1 MRIDC
6 KKLSEARKNRGFAL
20 TEAAEEIGIPPSV
33 LRRWETGKGVS
44 PFESGRET
52 YPVMA
57 LLKLY
62 DIEIEDLYYDRDID
76 RLRKTFDIIE
86 MS

>member
-6 KKLSEARKNRGFAL
+6 KKLSEARKRRGFAL

-57 LLKLY
+57 LLELY
-62 DIEIEDLYYDRDID
+62 EIEIEELYYDRDID
-76 RLRKTFDIIE
+76 RLKKTFDIIE
-86 MS
+86 MF

>member
-6 KKLSEARKNRGFAL
+6 KKLSEVRKRKGLAL

-33 LRRWETGKGVS
+33 LKRWESGKGVS
-44 PFESGRET
+44 PFESGKET

-62 DIEIEDLYYDRDID
+62 EIDIEDLYYDRDID
-76 RLRKTFDIIE
+76 RLNKTFDIIE
-86 MS
+86 IL

>member
-6 KKLSEARKNRGFAL
+6 KKLSEARKRRGLAL

-33 LRRWETGKGVS
+33 LRRWETGKGDS

-62 DIEIEDLYYDRDID
+62 EIEIEDLYYDSDID
-76 RLRKTFDIIE
+76 RLNKTFDIIE
-86 MS
+86 LP

>member
-6 KKLSEARKNRGFAL
+6 KKLSEMRKRRGFAL

-33 LRRWETGKGVS
+33 LRRWESGKGES
-44 PFESGRET
+44 PFESGKET

-62 DIEIEDLYYDRDID
+62 DIKIEELYYDRDID
-76 RLRKTFDIIE
+76 RLNKTFDIIE
-86 MS
+86 IS

>member
-6 KKLSEARKNRGFAL
+6 KKLSEARKSRGFAL

-86 MS
+86 TS